1 MASREV
7 NLERI
12 RSAVDRCCKTEAEC
26 KKCEKVGCLIG
37 YCQLTLDY
45 SIQKRSFRIPGGS
58 RHIPRRDF
66 KAYYQSDLLLAL
78 AEVLLQCQGCR
89 DNHEEECVINVTRSA
104 LELALLGES
113 LNYEGS
119 ALLYLMQVNR
129 LNPDIGKELMQL
141 YEKNKPGRIPEA

>member
-1 MASREV
+1 MAARDV
-7 NLERI
+7 NLEKI
-12 RSAVDRCCKTEAEC
+12 RAAVDRCCKTEAEC
-26 KKCEKVGCLIG
+26 NKCEKVGCLIG
-37 YCQLTLDY
+37 YCQLALDY
-45 SIQKRSFRIPGGS
+45 SRQKHSFRIPGGT

-104 LELALLGES
+104 LELALLGETID
-113 LNYEGS
+113 YEGS

-129 LNPDIGKELMQL
+129 INPDIGKELMQF